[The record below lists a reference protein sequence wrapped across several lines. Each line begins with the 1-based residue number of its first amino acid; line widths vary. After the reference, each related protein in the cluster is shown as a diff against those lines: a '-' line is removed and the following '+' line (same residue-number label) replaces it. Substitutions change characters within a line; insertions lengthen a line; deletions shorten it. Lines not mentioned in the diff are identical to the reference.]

1 MNSELPKFK
10 RVQHAFANHI
20 KSPAHVGC
28 PSDVDDRYMAI
39 YRDLF
44 FNNIMG
50 FLSGGFPVLAE
61 IIGEERWQD
70 IGRKF
75 FSSHYN
81 KTPYFLEISREF
93 LSFLEHEYIP
103 VVDDPIYLLELA
115 HYEWLELYVD
125 VEPENMTVPFDCDGD
140 VLSNVPL
147 LSPVVESFLYQ
158 FPVHQ
163 ISAQN
168 ISPEPTLSAL
178 IVYRGRVDEVGFAET
193 NPFTLQLLPLLKEG
207 GRTGIEVVNL
217 LLQKNGLEGQKI
229 AYDGGIQTLKKW
241 QNLGI
246 IWGAV
251 TK

>member
-1 MNSELPKFK
+1 MTSELAKFK
-10 RVQHAFANHI
+10 QVQHAFANHI
-20 KSPAHVGC
+20 KSPAQAAC
-28 PSDVDDRYMAI
+28 PDDVDDRHMAI

-61 IIGEERWQD
+61 IIGEERWQG

-93 LSFLEHEYIP
+93 LSFLEHEYTP
-103 VVDDPIYLLELA
+103 AAEDPIYLLELA

-125 VEPENMTVPFDCDGD
+125 VEPENITVPFDSDGD
-140 VLSNVPL
+140 VLAKVPV
-147 LSPVVESFLYQ
+147 LSPVVEGFLYQ

-163 ISAQN
+163 ISAEN
-168 ISPEPTLSAL
+168 SSPEPKSSAL
-178 IVYRGRVDEVGFAET
+178 IVYRGRADEVGFAET

-207 GRTGIEVVNL
+207 GRTGVEIVNL
-217 LLQKNGLEGQKI
+217 LLQQKGLQGQKI
-229 AYDGGIQTLKKW
+229 AYDGGIQTLEKW
-241 QNLGI
+241 QALGI

-251 TK
+251 AH